1 MYNANYRSSI
11 YRADMYNANFYYPA
25 NWSSRLREVNY
36 ADNELLH
43 YTHYGIL
50 PLPHSLVYSG
60 QVDPA
65 APFVGSA
72 IQAPQL

>member
-1 MYNANYRSSI
+1 MHITIRQSTGLKCIMQISTTLQI
-11 YRADMYNANFYYPA
+11 GPL
-25 NWSSRLREVNY
+25 RLRGVNY

-50 PLPHSLVYSG
+50 HLPHSLVYSG

-65 APFVGSA
+65 APVVGSA